1 MDYLELTENK
11 NKISNMT
18 YGVDFEKLIYINDD
32 INDLRSSN
40 IRVDF

>member
-11 NKISNMT
+11 NKISNMI